1 MKKILVVDDQLE
13 VRELVEATLNIG
25 DYEIHKAGDGESALK
40 MAAETHP
47 DLIILDVMMPGSID
61 GYEVCRRLRANPET
75 ATSSIVMLTARGQEA
90 DRQKGKEVGADDY
103 FAKPFSPLELLN
115 KVEEMLGE

>member
-40 MAAETHP
+40 MAAKTHP